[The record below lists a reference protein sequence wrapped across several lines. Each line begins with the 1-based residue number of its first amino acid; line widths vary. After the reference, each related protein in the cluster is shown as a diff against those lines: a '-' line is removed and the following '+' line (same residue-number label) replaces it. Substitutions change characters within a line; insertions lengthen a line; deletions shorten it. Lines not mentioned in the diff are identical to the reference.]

1 MSKSTRPNAR
11 KDINDTADNETYAAY
26 HATTRAA
33 KKEKF
38 IQAHHWGATVAEAAR
53 WAGIPMSTLY
63 RWRDK
68 DPKFARDW
76 NDARI
81 KLVNSLER
89 EAFYRAANG
98 SDRMLAFLLKAC
110 KPRTYNLRPSAPQ
123 DPRDTRTDPADI
135 ANLVE
140 RIRAWA

>member
-1 MSKSTRPNAR
+1 MSKSTRPKAR
-11 KDINDTADNETYAAY
+11 KNINETPDNESYAAY
-26 HATTRAA
+26 HPTTRAA

-63 RWRDK
+63 RWRNK

-76 NDARI
+76 KDASVR
-81 KLVNSLER
+81 LVNSLER

-98 SDRMLAFLLKAC
+98 SDRMLAFLLKAS
-110 KPRTYNLRPSAPQ
+110 KPHIYNVRPSAPE
-123 DPRDTRTDPADI
+123 DPRDRRTEPADL
-135 ANLVE
+135 ASLLE
-140 RIRAWA
+140 TIRSYG

>member
-1 MSKSTRPNAR
+1 MSKSTRH
-11 KDINDTADNETYAAY
+11 DTQTPVNEIADNGTYATF

-68 DPKFARDW
+68 DPKFAQAWTESR
-76 NDARI
+76 R
-81 KLVNSLER
+81 KLVESLER
-89 EAFYRAANG
+89 EAFHRAANG
-98 SDRMLAFLLKAC
+98 SDRMLALLLKSY
-110 KPRTYNLRPSAPQ
+110 KPRTYNQRPSAPH
-123 DPRDTRTDPADI
+123 DPHHRRNNPADV